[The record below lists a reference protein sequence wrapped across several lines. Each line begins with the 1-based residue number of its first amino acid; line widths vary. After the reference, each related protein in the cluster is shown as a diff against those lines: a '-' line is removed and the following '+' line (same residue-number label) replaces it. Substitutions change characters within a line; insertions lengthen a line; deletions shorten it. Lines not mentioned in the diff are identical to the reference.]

1 MAARSIAADVPES
14 GCWRSDSGPAPFLRI
29 LRKAKVKPWPK
40 LFQNQR
46 SSRETELLKEFPV
59 HVVCAWLGNT
69 PRVALKHYAQV
80 TDEDFKKATRSDSK
94 RQAG

>member
-1 MAARSIAADVPES
+1 M
-14 GCWRSDSGPAPFLRI
+14 RI
-29 LRKAKVKPWPK
+29 LRKAKVNPWPK

-46 SSRETELLKEFPV
+46 SSRETELLNEFPV

-80 TDEDFKKATRSDSK
+80 TDEDFKKATRGDSK
-94 RQAG
+94 RQAR

>member
-1 MAARSIAADVPES
+1 
-14 GCWRSDSGPAPFLRI
+14 
-29 LRKAKVKPWPK
+29 
-40 LFQNQR
+40 
-46 SSRETELLKEFPV
+46 LKEFPV

-80 TDEDFKKATRSDSK
+80 TDEDFQKATRGDSK

>member
-1 MAARSIAADVPES
+1 MPSYRPRELRRRPVAQSTNLRT
-14 GCWRSDSGPAPFLRI
+14 PFLRI
-29 LRKAKVKPWPK
+29 LRKAKVKPWTK

-80 TDEDFKKATRSDSK
+80 TDEAFKKATRGDSK